1 MSADNWTARVV
12 GVVKNALHAQVDG
25 LESVLA
31 VMCEP
36 QVAIVSLTITEKGY
50 CHSPATGELMLDHPM
65 IVADLHN
72 PTQPKTAPGIVVE
85 ALARRKS
92 AGLSAFTVMSCDNMP
107 ENGHVMRNVILTYAR
122 ALNS

>member
-1 MSADNWTARVV
+1 
-12 GVVKNALHAQVDG
+12 
-25 LESVLA
+25 
-31 VMCEP
+31 
-36 QVAIVSLTITEKGY
+36 
-50 CHSPATGELMLDHPM
+50 MLDHPM

-122 ALNS
+122 ALNSELARWIEQHVTFPSTMVDRIVPAVTHESLDKITQLTGSVIRLLLPANLSASG